1 MIRSRGLVVLAS
13 LAIACPAGA
22 QLAPHI
28 TVGATL
34 AGVTGTT
41 RDAGGRQVSDGF
53 VVGGIAALRA
63 GLLTLS
69 AEYGEGSLR
78 AKGATNDRTLVEG
91 AAAATLQLNPWL
103 SVGGTVAARR
113 LVETDPERWLAWGAI
128 ARLQVPIIGQRVT
141 GVAQYR
147 QGLGGE
153 VNLTAS
159 GVRAQDGQLGLVL
172 TLPDRPYW
180 IELATRVESYSAGGE
195 TRTLEQFGI
204 SVGWRGP

>member
-1 MIRSRGLVVLAS
+1 MIRSCGLVVVGS
-13 LAIACPAGA
+13 IAIVCPAGA
-22 QLAPHI
+22 QLRPHL

-34 AGVTGTT
+34 AGVTSTA

-53 VVGGIAALRA
+53 AVGGVAALRA
-63 GLLTLS
+63 GLLSLS

-78 AKGATNDRTLVEG
+78 AKGATNDRTLVQG
-91 AAAATLQLNPWL
+91 AASAALQLNPWL
-103 SVGGTVAARR
+103 SVGATVAARR

-128 ARLQVPIIGQRVT
+128 ARVEVPIIGQQ
-141 GVAQYR
+141 GIGIAQFR

-172 TLPDRPYW
+172 ALPDHPYW

-195 TRTLEQFGI
+195 TRTLEQFGV